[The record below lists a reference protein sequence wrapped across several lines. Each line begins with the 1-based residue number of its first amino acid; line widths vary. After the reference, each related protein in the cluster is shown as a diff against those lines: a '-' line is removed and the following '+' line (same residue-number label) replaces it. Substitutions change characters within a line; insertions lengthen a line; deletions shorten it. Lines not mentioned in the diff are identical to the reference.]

1 MTAEP
6 NGSGKLV
13 QLRPGTLAIVFATL
27 GAIAL
32 FLATSILLIRGG
44 QDVGKHLQLLRY
56 YMPGYTVSW
65 PGALLGMVYGGALGA
80 VTGASIA
87 KISNAVTRL
96 RTTQ

>member
-1 MTAEP
+1 M
-6 NGSGKLV
+6 N
-13 QLRPGTLAIVFATL
+13 L

-96 RTTQ
+96 RTTR

>member
-13 QLRPGTLAIVFATL
+13 QLRPATLAIVFATL

-65 PGALLGMVYGGALGA
+65 PGALLGTVYGAAFGA

-96 RTTQ
+96 RTTR

>member
-96 RTTQ
+96 RTTR